1 MKKLIYVSLIL
12 FAFTAC
18 KNNTTEKESGEEI
31 LVTEHVPDMHTSKIA
46 LDWQGVYKGILPCA
60 DCEGIEIEVSL
71 SGDNSYVV
79 KRLYLGKENN
89 YFEETGV
96 FEWTEDGGSIVLT
109 EKVKGSPTLF
119 KVGENYLLH
128 LNQKGEIIEG
138 VLAEK
143 YVLRKE

>member
-1 MKKLIYVSLIL
+1 MKKLIYVWLIL

-18 KNNTTEKESGEEI
+18 KNNQEKDTVEELVETEQ
-31 LVTEHVPDMHTSKIA
+31 VPDMHTSKIA

-71 SGDNSYVV
+71 SDDKTYVV
-79 KRLYLGKENN
+79 KRLYLGKEDN

-96 FEWTEDGGSIVLT
+96 FEWTEDGGSIVLD

-138 VLAEK
+138 ELAEK

>member
-1 MKKLIYVSLIL
+1 MKKLIYVTLIL

-18 KNNTTEKESGEEI
+18 KNKEKDNGEEI
-31 LVTEHVPDMHTSKIA
+31 VETEQVPDMHTSQIS
-46 LDWQGVYKGILPCA
+46 LDWQGVYKGVLPCA
-60 DCEGIEIEVSL
+60 DCEGIDIEITL
-71 SGDNSYVV
+71 RDDNTYII

-89 YFEETGV
+89 YFEETGT

-128 LNQKGEIIEG
+128 LNQEGAIIEG
-138 VLAEK
+138 ELADK
-143 YVLRKE
+143 YILKKTQ